1 MSSQPCRTSL
11 MQEKKMQKTDVM
23 INDSVEDCDGSQLL
37 YLLSH
42 PIEIKGN
49 VYTSQ
54 AGLYSEGFK
63 VMIIWIVTEPF
74 FPVGITMLFYNSTE
88 SF

>member
-1 MSSQPCRTSL
+1 
-11 MQEKKMQKTDVM
+11 MQKTDVM
-23 INDSVEDCDGSQLL
+23 INDSVEDCDASQLL
-37 YLLSH
+37 FYLLSH
-42 PIEIKGN
+42 STEGIKGN

-74 FPVGITMLFYNSTE
+74 SL
-88 SF
+88 